1 MEMEMEM
8 GEVAKSPMGQERQV
22 VLVQGALAM
31 GQRRVKKQEGEQ
43 EKLAMGGQ
51 TQGLRHPTLPSRL
64 HKFIHLLL
72 TPIPTPKSA
81 ILFQTSPSY
90 IRNIR
95 KPNQMWMWIWT
106 TLRTIH
112 LDLALAV
119 PQEEMGWDMEE
130 GQ

>member
-1 MEMEMEM
+1 MEMEME
-8 GEVAKSPMGQERQV
+8 EVAKSPMGQERRV
-22 VLVQGALAM
+22 VQGALAM
-31 GQRRVKKQEGEQ
+31 GQRRAKKQEE
-43 EKLAMGGQ
+43 EELAMGGQ
-51 TQGLRHPTLPSRL
+51 TQGLRHPILPSRR
-64 HKFIHLLL
+64 HTFIHLLL

-81 ILFQTSPSY
+81 ILFQTSQY